1 MHKAGVLDDQQ
12 LVNRVSRDLSQRGL
26 DHQVRE
32 YDGRFEIWVYDERTL
47 TTAHELIETWRQNP
61 RYPPPPF
68 PAERRNRNEIATPR
82 SPQVRILRGL
92 QFAPL
97 TLSLVLISVLV
108 FVLSFTPFQEG
119 VFSNLLISN
128 QASNHHLPEIS
139 RGQIW
144 RLLTP
149 IFLHFHILH
158 ILFNMLWLY
167 QLGTLI
173 ERKEST
179 HLLLFQVASIGVG
192 SNLAQWWISGPGFGG
207 MSGVVY
213 GLFGYLWIRS
223 QHDPWSGYYVHSGV
237 VYLMLAWLVLCFSG
251 VLGPIANAA
260 HVGGLVL
267 GGVWA
272 LAVSN
277 RPRKRA
283 PR

>member
-1 MHKAGVLDDQQ
+1 MHKAGVLDDHQ
-12 LVNRVSRDLSQRGL
+12 LANRVSRDLSQRGL
-26 DHQVRE
+26 DHQLRE
-32 YDGRFEIWVYDERTL
+32 YDGRFEIWVYDESML
-47 TTAHELIETWRQNP
+47 TTAHELIKTWRQNP
-61 RYPPPPF
+61 SYPPSPF
-68 PAERRNRNEIATPR
+68 PAERQDRHETMTPR
-82 SPQVRILRGL
+82 PPQVRILRGL

-97 TLSLVLISVLV
+97 TLALVFTSVLV
-108 FVLSFTPFQEG
+108 FALSFTPYQEDI
-119 VFSNLLISN
+119 FSNLLISN
-128 QASNHHLPEIS
+128 QASDQHLPEIS
-139 RGQIW
+139 QGQIW
-144 RLLTP
+144 RLVTP

-179 HLLLFQVASIGVG
+179 HLLLFQVASIAVG

-223 QHDPWSGYYVHSGV
+223 QHDPWSGYYVHAGV

-251 VLGPIANAA
+251 LLGPIANAA
-260 HVGGLVL
+260 HVSGLIL

-283 PR
+283 SR

>member
-1 MHKAGVLDDQQ
+1 M
-12 LVNRVSRDLSQRGL
+12 
-26 DHQVRE
+26 
-32 YDGRFEIWVYDERTL
+32 
-47 TTAHELIETWRQNP
+47 TAPRRRQ
-61 RYPPPPF
+61 
-68 PAERRNRNEIATPR
+68 A
-82 SPQVRILRGL
+82 RILRGF

-97 TLSLVLISVLV
+97 TLSLVALSVLV
-108 FVLSFTPFQEG
+108 YVLSFTPYQEG
-119 VFSNLLISN
+119 IFSNLLISN
-128 QASNHHLPEIS
+128 QASNRHLPGIS
-139 RGQIW
+139 QGQLW
-144 RLLTP
+144 RLVTP
-149 IFLHFHILH
+149 IFLHFHLLH
-158 ILFNMLWLY
+158 ILFNMCWLY

-173 ERKEST
+173 EHKEST
-179 HLLLFQVASIGVG
+179 HLLLFQVASIAVG

-223 QHDPWSGYYVHSGV
+223 RYDPWSGYYVHSGV

-251 VLGPIANAA
+251 LLGPIANAA
-260 HVGGLVL
+260 HVSGLVL

>member
-1 MHKAGVLDDQQ
+1 MHRAGIIDDHQ
-12 LVNRVSRDLSQRGL
+12 LAHRVSRDLSRLGF

-32 YDGRFEIWVYDERTL
+32 YDGGFEIWVYDESVLARTRQ
-47 TTAHELIETWRQNP
+47 LIETLRRNP
-61 RYPPPPF
+61 PSAF
-68 PAERRNRNEIATPR
+68 LTERRDR
-82 SPQVRILRGL
+82 SETAAPKPSRVRILRGL
-92 QFAPL
+92 RFAPL
-97 TLSLVLISVLV
+97 TLSLVAFSVAI
-108 FVLSFTPFQEG
+108 FVLSFTPFQEHI
-119 VFSNLLISN
+119 FSSLLISN
-128 QASNHHLPEIS
+128 QASDHHLPEIS
-139 RGQIW
+139 QGQIW
-144 RLLTP
+144 RLVTP

-158 ILFNMLWLY
+158 ILFNLLWLY

-179 HLLLFQVASIGVG
+179 HLLLFQVASIAVG

-260 HVGGLVL
+260 HVGGLIL

-277 RPRKRA
+277 RPRKRD